1 MPLDVEEPEEED
13 EEDEEEDDN
22 TTVALADESS
32 DDESS
37 APVDARLQPN
47 TIDSAENIG
56 AAQIGDK
63 LDPDILNEASKAE
76 QEMALKEAQLD
87 EEIRKNQQK
96 QEELETIK
104 KTMEMMDKSDVRA
117 GVEAIQEEDEEDNSG
132 DEENQKVDEAK
143 LMDKKSGEF
152 VIFKDGQK
160 EEPQK
165 NLEPS
170 FEKLNYVNKINILLK
185 ALMIER
191 NRNNENAIKM
201 QVLRREYTSK
211 VKFIQGILGEKDQ
224 LIDKVVE
231 AEVAVDKKQEYIN
244 YMKEKQLADKIQIEK
259 LTDKCK
265 SLELFMAKNAET
277 QQNEAQMIEE
287 RIDKR
292 VMKLVEQERA
302 LMKQQ
307 KRVILDK
314 QKLQEQKIVSL
325 KAQLKEAKQ
334 MIIKY
339 K

>member
-1 MPLDVEEPEEED
+1 MVPLEVEEPED
-13 EEDEEEDDN
+13 DEEEDDEEDDN
-22 TTVALADESS
+22 ATESAMIDESS
-32 DDESS
+32 DDELD
-37 APVDARLQPN
+37 AVDPRLQPN

-63 LDPDILNEASKAE
+63 LDPSILDEASKAE

-96 QEELETIK
+96 QEELESIK
-104 KTMEMMDKSDVRA
+104 KTMELMNKSEMRA
-117 GVEAIQEEDEEDNSG
+117 VEAIQEEDEEDMHS
-132 DEENQKVDEAK
+132 DENQQIDEDK
-143 LMDKKSGEF
+143 LVDKKSGEY
-152 VIFKDGQK
+152 VIFKDKSQQD
-160 EEPQK
+160 EPQK

-170 FEKLNYVNKINILLK
+170 FERLNYVNKINILLK

-201 QVLRREYTSK
+201 QVLRREYTQK

-244 YMKEKQLADKIQIEK
+244 YMKEKSLADKIQIEK
-259 LTDKCK
+259 LADKCK

-314 QKLQEQKIVSL
+314 QRLQE
-325 KAQLKEAKQ
+325 
-334 MIIKY
+334 
-339 K
+339 